1 MGKLLKTLALACA
14 VLAAQGTSAA
24 PIVTNASFEVDA
36 VATSLAVT
44 SVTGWTVGNVEASSY
59 PYLIDNAYG
68 ASTPYGDQF
77 FVPGYYG
84 VGGTNYI
91 EQAIGGFT
99 VGNTYTLSFAIA
111 TERSDAVGAQSG
123 ITVSFPSGSSTA
135 AANFY
140 ALDSGTSYW
149 RNWDLLTY
157 DFLATA
163 SSVTVRFTQNAG
175 RGAAGAGYDVGL
187 DNVSISDAG
196 AGATVPEPASLAL
209 LGIGL
214 AGLGA
219 ARRRK
224 ATT

>member
-1 MGKLLKTLALACA
+1 MGKLLKTLVLACA

-36 VATSLAVT
+36 VATYLAVT
-44 SVTGWTVGNVEASSY
+44 SVTGWTVGNVESSSY

-77 FVPGYYG
+77 FVPGYFG

-123 ITVSFPSGSSTA
+123 ITVSFPSGSSSA

-140 ALDSGTSYW
+140 ALDSGAYW
-149 RNWDLLTY
+149 LDWSLLTY

-175 RGAAGAGYDVGL
+175 RGATGAGYDVGL

-196 AGATVPEPASLAL
+196 AAVPEPASIAL

-214 AGLGA
+214 AGLGVM
-219 ARRRK
+219 RRRK
-224 ATT
+224 SA